1 MICKTCGKE
10 IQPQYSICPFCGS
23 HNENATLDNT
33 PKTNEEALQSTM
45 QIPNIFNVPINNE
58 IKDEN
63 KEIAV
68 TQINTVNNTPMENI
82 TAPITNTFNGNEK
95 VEVQSNSTTND
106 NVIATPIA
114 TNKPLNI
121 SEHLEDAKQTNA
133 TIDNNIKHNIH
144 INNNLDMNTG
154 GQISN
159 LGVNNLGNKQETII
173 KQKKKKNGLYLLI
186 IIIIALLLAGGMY
199 LIYDKFINNK
209 DEVKENNKISEEKKE
224 ETNVAS
230 SMTEYIGTYIN
241 EKTTIYIVARNTKEA
256 DLTIIN
262 GNNFNSLTVELDK
275 NNKLYYDEDGNKLS
289 IEKTNDGIKVT
300 SSATDKASIYN
311 SLTNTYTKKKFV
323 STNWTGIYTK
333 DDITIAISEIDTK
346 NLYLTITQDYSN
358 YSYII
363 NNYTNDKISH
373 KSTFFDDVNTI
384 SIEKEKDGL
393 KVVSTSTDPESLF
406 SHASGNYKINK

>member
-1 MICKTCGKE
+1 M
-10 IQPQYSICPFCGS
+10 
-23 HNENATLDNT
+23 H
-33 PKTNEEALQSTM
+33 
-45 QIPNIFNVPINNE
+45 
-58 IKDEN
+58 
-63 KEIAV
+63 
-68 TQINTVNNTPMENI
+68 
-82 TAPITNTFNGNEK
+82 
-95 VEVQSNSTTND
+95 
-106 NVIATPIA
+106 
-114 TNKPLNI
+114 
-121 SEHLEDAKQTNA
+121 
-133 TIDNNIKHNIH
+133 
-144 INNNLDMNTG
+144 
-154 GQISN
+154 
-159 LGVNNLGNKQETII
+159 
-173 KQKKKKNGLYLLI
+173 
-186 IIIIALLLAGGMY
+186 

-224 ETNVAS
+224 ETNVTS
-230 SMTEYIGTYIN
+230 SMTEFIGTYIN

-300 SSATDKASIYN
+300 SSATDKTSIYN
-311 SLTNTYTKKKFV
+311 SLTNTYAKKKFV

-346 NLYLTITQDYSN
+346 NLYLTITQNYSN

-363 NNYTNDKISH
+363 NNYTKDKISH